1 MTLSALIWL
10 SAAIAAFA
18 ASATLT
24 TWLIPVLRANGAV
37 TRPGPDGRGRVVP
50 RGGGLAI
57 AIVTV
62 GAGFVAA
69 GLELGQRPA
78 VVAWLLAGSAVA
90 LVSLRDDVR
99 PLPALARLA
108 VHLVAAVGVVAV
120 AGPMDS
126 LGLTS
131 VSEAEFGPVAW
142 PLCVLW
148 IVGLTNAFNFMDGID
163 GIAGITAAAA
173 GAAVAFAAG
182 AAGAEPAA
190 LVGLALAAGALGF
203 LTSNWPP
210 ARVFMGDVG
219 STFCGFTLAALP
231 LLAPPSAQAAFLPV
245 VVLPLWP
252 FLFDAGITLLKRIV
266 RRENILEPHQSHL
279 YQRLVLA
286 GWSHRAVAGL
296 YGFLAVVCGGIATA
310 GVLAP
315 PLRATA
321 GNLAAAVLVLVPV
334 LLVTLVQ
341 VSEARV
347 TSGAA

>member
-1 MTLSALIWL
+1 MTPSPLLWL
-10 SAAIAAFA
+10 SAAVAAFA

-37 TRPGPDGRGRVVP
+37 TRPGPDGRGRAVP

-57 AIVTV
+57 ALVAI
-62 GAGFVAA
+62 GAGLVAA
-69 GLELGQRPA
+69 WLDPAPRPM

-90 LVSLRDDVR
+90 IVSLREDFR
-99 PLPALARLA
+99 PLPALARLG
-108 VHLVAAVGVVAV
+108 VHLLAAVGVVAV
-120 AGPMDS
+120 AGPIES
-126 LGLTS
+126 LGLTG
-131 VSEAEFGPVAW
+131 VGHVDFGRAAW
-142 PLCVLW
+142 LLTALW
-148 IVGLTNAFNFMDGID
+148 LVGLTNVFNFMDGID
-163 GIAGITAAAA
+163 GIAGITAAATA
-173 GAAVAFAAG
+173 GAVAFAAG
-182 AAGAEPAA
+182 AAGSEPAA
-190 LVGLALAAGALGF
+190 IVGLALAAGALGF

-231 LLAPPSAQAAFLPV
+231 LIALPPARAAVLPV
-245 VVLPLWP
+245 VVLALWP
-252 FLFDAGITLLKRIV
+252 FLFDAGSTLLKRIA

-286 GWSHRAVAGL
+286 GWSHRAVASL
-296 YGFLAVVCGGIATA
+296 YGFLAAVCGGIATV
-310 GVLAP
+310 GVLAT

-321 GNLAAAVLVLVPV
+321 GNLAAAVIVLVPV